1 MSAIK
6 MLFDE
11 CKIIAAEEI
20 PGVVEIND
28 QLGIWV
34 ADAEKELIAIE
45 IDNTRLK
52 ALVDEISVLITQF
65 KKARNTTG
73 SIDAIAKIVVWN
85 VEQEDRI
92 GKEKRDAG
100 EVV

>member
-1 MSAIK
+1 MVVRRNDMSEPK
-6 MLFDE
+6 K
-11 CKIIAAEEI
+11 C
-20 PGVVEIND
+20 VEMTERQFIEYSD
-28 QLGIWV
+28 REFYILDLK
-34 ADAEKELIAIE
+34 ADNE
-45 IDNTRLK
+45 RLK

-92 GKEKRDAG
+92 GKEKREQPEATD
-100 EVV
+100 